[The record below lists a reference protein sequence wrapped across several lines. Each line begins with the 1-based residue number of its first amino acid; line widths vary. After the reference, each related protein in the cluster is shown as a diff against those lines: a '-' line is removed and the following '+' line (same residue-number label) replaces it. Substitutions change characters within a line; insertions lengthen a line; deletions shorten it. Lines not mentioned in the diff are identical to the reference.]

1 MYSEVISWRLR
12 IQMSEQQN
20 YQSKDDFARAR
31 SKGRIQELMS
41 ALQWKNTELLSFY
54 EVTKLLKPRLETYRG
69 VMPIPV
75 KQIIGSEGRYHDFT
89 LAFYP
94 KKEMLRSR
102 WQSIDNAHYNSVNLP
117 PISVYK
123 LNDCYFVRDGNH
135 RVSVARM
142 QGVEFID
149 AEVVELDSQIK
160 LEPGMTQRQIRKQ
173 VVDYER
179 DRFIEEYHLDRFMD
193 MNLLRFSAPGMYPEI
208 INHILVHKYYINQG
222 QKAEI
227 EFDVAAKS
235 WYDQVFLPIVTE
247 IRHEGIMRAF
257 PGKTSGDLY
266 LWMVRHWD
274 DLKHGSKSTVSIEK
288 AALDY
293 KARFAKGFI
302 KRWFKWL
309 REVLARR

>member
-1 MYSEVISWRLR
+1 MNDK
-12 IQMSEQQN
+12 N

-31 SKGRIQELMS
+31 SKGRVQELMS
-41 ALQWKNTELLSFY
+41 TLQWKNSELLSFY

-69 VMPIPV
+69 IMPIPV

-102 WQSIDNAHYNSVNLP
+102 WQSIDNAHYNSVTLP

-123 LNDCYFVRDGNH
+123 LNSCYFVRDGNH
-135 RVSVARM
+135 RVSVAKM

-160 LEPGMTQRQIRKQ
+160 LEPGMTQRQIRKR

-179 DRFIEEYHLDRFMD
+179 ERFIEEYHLDRFMD

-235 WYDQVFLPIVTE
+235 WYDEVFLPIVLE
-247 IRHEGIMRAF
+247 VRHEGIMQAF

-274 DLKHGSKSTVSIEK
+274 DLKHDSKSNVSIEK

-293 KARFAKGFI
+293 KARFAKGFF
-302 KRWFKWL
+302 KRWLKWL
-309 REVLARR
+309 HEVLARR